1 MADENISQVFRLKNV
16 DETRTCFVEEIEQN
30 ELMSKKHKKVSMT
43 INYIKRSL
51 ILASTTTGR
60 ITIPEFASLVSMSI
74 GIASSVME

>member
-1 MADENISQVFRLKNV
+1 M
-16 DETRTCFVEEIEQN
+16 
-30 ELMSKKHKKVSMT
+30 MSKKHKKVSMT

-74 GIASSVME
+74 GIASSVIE